1 METGHLEKKE
11 NKFNKIVK
19 SEYKRIIAV
28 VVGSCIYALGLLW
41 FLEPAK
47 LYSGGVTGLVQLII
61 NIIEEF
67 TGNTISIGVL
77 IFLINIPIL
86 IIAFKFISTK
96 FAVYSLISIIIQST
110 LTLGFI
116 PIPEFGVAFDDSLL
130 LAFLGGCLV
139 GIGGAISLR
148 AGASTGGIDVFAQ
161 ALSLKKNISIGSFSL
176 VFNLT
181 IALVAGGI
189 FGWAIA
195 LYTIIRIIVTSLVTD
210 KIHTAYNHLKVEII
224 TDKGDEIS
232 EMIIMKLGRGVTMLN
247 GEGAYT
253 HKKKYVL
260 EIVLS
265 SFELYKIIDSAKEID
280 SSVFI
285 IASPVKSIIGNF
297 KKRSIA

>member
-1 METGHLEKKE
+1 MSTE
-11 NKFNKIVK
+11 NGFLKLVK

-28 VVGSCIYALGLLW
+28 ILGSCIYALGLVW

-47 LYSGGVTGLVQLII
+47 LYSGGVTGLVQLIV
-61 NIIEEF
+61 NVVEKY
-67 TGNTISIGVL
+67 TGQSISIGVL

-96 FAVYSLISIIIQST
+96 FAIYSFISILIQST

-116 PIPEFGVAFDDSLL
+116 PIPEFGEALQDSLL

-139 GIGGAISLR
+139 GIGGAIALR

-161 ALSLKKNISIGSFSL
+161 ALSLKKNISIGNFSL
-176 VFNLT
+176 LFNLA

-189 FGWAIA
+189 FGWFIA
-195 LYTIIRIIVTSLVTD
+195 LYTIVRIITTSLVTD
-210 KIHTAYNHLKVEII
+210 KIHTAYNFLKVEII
-224 TDKGDEIS
+224 TDKGEEIS

-265 SFELYKIIDSAKEID
+265 AFELYKIIDDAKSID
-280 SSVFI
+280 EHVFI
-285 IASPVKSIIGNF
+285 ISSPVKSIVGNF
-297 KKRSIA
+297 KKRTIA

>member
-1 METGHLEKKE
+1 MSTN
-11 NKFNKIVK
+11 NKFSKVVK
-19 SEYKRIIAV
+19 SEYKRIIMV
-28 VVGSCIYALGLLW
+28 VLGSCIYALGLIW

-47 LYSGGVTGLVQLII
+47 LYSGGVTGLVQLIV
-61 NIIEEF
+61 NIVEKY
-67 TGNTISIGVL
+67 TNQTISIGVL

-86 IIAFKFISTK
+86 VIAFKFISTK
-96 FAVYSLISIIIQST
+96 FALYSFLSILIQSI

-116 PIPEFGVAFDDSLL
+116 GVPDFGAAFDDSLL

-161 ALSLKKNISIGSFSL
+161 ALSLKKNISIGNFSL
-176 VFNLT
+176 LFNLT

-195 LYTIIRIIVTSLVTD
+195 LYTIVRIIVTSLVTD
-210 KIHTAYNHLKVEII
+210 KIHTAYNYLKVEII
-224 TDKGDEIS
+224 TDKGEEIS
-232 EMIIMKLGRGVTMLN
+232 EMIMMKLGRGVTMLD

-265 SFELYKIIDSAKEID
+265 TFELHKIIDDAKSID
-280 SSVFI
+280 EHVFI
-285 IASPVKSIIGNF
+285 ISIPVKGIVGNF
-297 KKRSIA
+297 KKRTIA